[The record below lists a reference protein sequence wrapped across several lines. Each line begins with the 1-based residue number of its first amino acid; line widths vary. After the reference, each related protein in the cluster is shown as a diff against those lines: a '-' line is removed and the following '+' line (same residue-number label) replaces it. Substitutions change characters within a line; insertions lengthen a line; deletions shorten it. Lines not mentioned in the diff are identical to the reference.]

1 MMLAST
7 MQFSKYKQSQH
18 PDRRQPQPA
27 NMTSTAEAVQRNA
40 GLTQK
45 NKRKHLCLQDPTACP
60 ASPAPAAPFHPG
72 EPGCTERRWRT

>member
-60 ASPAPAAPFHPG
+60 ASPAAMTCVPPAD
-72 EPGCTERRWRT
+72 GCTSRHGQTA